1 MEENNQ
7 VTELQIIQAK
17 QAAEFAMT
25 PVGQTVKQFEVM
37 QRMANMYTTST
48 IVPDTYKGNVGNCVI
63 ALDMAMRMGCNPLMC
78 MQNLYIVHGNPA
90 FSSKF
95 LIATINASGRFSP
108 LRYEFKGE
116 EGTPE
121 YGCRCIAYESS
132 DKDHKEPLHGDW
144 ITMGMAEKEG
154 WTKKN
159 GSKWQSMPSQMLR
172 YRAAAFWQRVYCPE
186 ISMGLI
192 TKEEADDIQDA
203 EYSSAHTRE
212 NLGDISSETFDMD
225 LDKCFA
231 DLKSEEGWLRDA
243 WERAY
248 RNGFRNFTLDE
259 CKDKYVDLYY
269 WKLKGEGVTHKS
281 VSDAKRH
288 FSNWLITELK
298 KQKDDRA
305 RTKTFSRATTDPTGK
320 VICGETET
328 GTDIQS
334 GGASQKDYSA
344 RF

>member
-1 MEENNQ
+1 MEEKN

-37 QRMANMYTTST
+37 QRMAKMYTEST
-48 IVPDTYKGNVGNCVI
+48 IVPDTYKGNIGNCVI

-116 EGTPE
+116 EGTLE

-132 DKDHKEPLHGDW
+132 DKEHKEPLHGDW
-144 ITMGMAEKEG
+144 ITIGMADKEG
-154 WTKKN
+154 WIKKN

-192 TKEEADDIQDA
+192 TKEEADDIQDVEYTEIPTKDKLA
-203 EYSSAHTRE
+203 EIAARAAEVVDTE
-212 NLGDISSETFDMD
+212 
-225 LDKCFA
+225 
-231 DLKSEEGWLRDA
+231 SEENN
-243 WERAY
+243 E
-248 RNGFRNFTLDE
+248 
-259 CKDKYVDLYY
+259 
-269 WKLKGEGVTHKS
+269 
-281 VSDAKRH
+281 
-288 FSNWLITELK
+288 
-298 KQKDDRA
+298 
-305 RTKTFSRATTDPTGK
+305 
-320 VICGETET
+320 
-328 GTDIQS
+328 IQS
-334 GGASQKDYSA
+334 KQSV
-344 RF
+344 

>member
-1 MEENNQ
+1 MEEKN

-17 QAAEFAMT
+17 HAAEFAMT

-37 QRMANMYTTST
+37 QRMAKMYTEST
-48 IVPDTYKGNVGNCVI
+48 IVPDTYKGNIGNCVI

-116 EGTPE
+116 EGTLE

-132 DKDHKEPLHGDW
+132 DKEHKEPLHGDW
-144 ITMGMAEKEG
+144 ITIGMADKEG
-154 WTKKN
+154 WIKKN

-192 TKEEADDIQDA
+192 TKEEADDIQDVEYTEIPTKDKLA
-203 EYSSAHTRE
+203 EIAARAAGVVDTE
-212 NLGDISSETFDMD
+212 
-225 LDKCFA
+225 
-231 DLKSEEGWLRDA
+231 SEENN
-243 WERAY
+243 E
-248 RNGFRNFTLDE
+248 
-259 CKDKYVDLYY
+259 
-269 WKLKGEGVTHKS
+269 
-281 VSDAKRH
+281 
-288 FSNWLITELK
+288 
-298 KQKDDRA
+298 
-305 RTKTFSRATTDPTGK
+305 
-320 VICGETET
+320 
-328 GTDIQS
+328 IQS
-334 GGASQKDYSA
+334 KQSV
-344 RF
+344 

>member
-1 MEENNQ
+1 MEEKN

-37 QRMANMYTTST
+37 QRMAKMYTEST
-48 IVPDTYKGNVGNCVI
+48 IVPDTYKGNIGNCVI

-116 EGTPE
+116 EGTLE

-132 DKDHKEPLHGDW
+132 DKEHKEQLHGDW
-144 ITMGMAEKEG
+144 ITIGMADKEG
-154 WTKKN
+154 WIKKN

-192 TKEEADDIQDA
+192 TKEEADDIQDVEYTEIPTKDKLA
-203 EYSSAHTRE
+203 EIAARAAGVVDTE
-212 NLGDISSETFDMD
+212 
-225 LDKCFA
+225 
-231 DLKSEEGWLRDA
+231 SEENN
-243 WERAY
+243 E
-248 RNGFRNFTLDE
+248 
-259 CKDKYVDLYY
+259 
-269 WKLKGEGVTHKS
+269 
-281 VSDAKRH
+281 
-288 FSNWLITELK
+288 
-298 KQKDDRA
+298 
-305 RTKTFSRATTDPTGK
+305 
-320 VICGETET
+320 
-328 GTDIQS
+328 IQS
-334 GGASQKDYSA
+334 KQSV
-344 RF
+344 